1 MELWRST
8 TILIATQDI
17 KGSGPTAANGMVG
30 LTVFYLNLYKDILPK
45 DVQCIICSSSA
56 GSAQSVALDISK
68 IYHKYIILCYNVTST
83 TYMC

>member
-1 MELWRST
+1 MELWSST
-8 TILIATQDI
+8 AILIATQDI

-56 GSAQSVALDISK
+56 GSAQSVALG
-68 IYHKYIILCYNVTST
+68 ILRIPSDLTVT
-83 TYMC
+83 YYPVL